1 MGLLAG
7 GSLCRGATLALAWA
21 TCTRADDER
30 PHIVLAVVDDLGWSD
45 VGYQGSGDL
54 GGATPHLD
62 ALAAEGVAFEALY
75 GAAECT
81 PSRAMLLTG
90 RHAVALGLQD
100 SVIHGTEPRG
110 LDLTVATLADKLRA
124 RGYGTSA
131 VGKWHLG
138 FHTPKYLP
146 RRRGFDS
153 FFGILTGGGDH
164 FAHSTTESFS
174 VRGNL
179 TSSTTHG
186 ATGRNL
192 WEDDGPLGADAFAGY
207 DGVHTTALYA
217 ERALKIVDAKF
228 SSKDPHFLYLAY
240 QAVHGPVQADAATY
254 AAGSVCGGVAKR
266 AAAARQRLA
275 AGGDRSGP
283 DAYAADGDVAW
294 KSRPRLCGMVN
305 AVDAS
310 LGELRS
316 ALDRTGWARS
326 LLWVASD
333 NGGVKR
339 HGSSNWPLRGQKGE
353 YWEGGVRLASV
364 LAGGWLEARGLVRGS
379 THRALAHLLDVHATL
394 VAASGGAAEIS
405 AALASGA
412 NLLPEL
418 LEGAPPARDVLLLN
432 RNSATW
438 GGGGALV
445 ADGAAL
451 LDGCGGDATEDDAG
465 DARCGGRFKLV
476 VENSV
481 GDAVLY
487 RAGRAYLAAADLAA
501 ADFDAALDGR
511 RAALFPEPVY
521 HLFDVDADPSE
532 TSDLHNAS
540 RAGAFDD
547 VLARLVAIWD
557 GVDVAGTTDVWLDDG
572 PLASP
577 DFFGGAWMPW
587 RDENDLPYATYAIL
601 PGR

>member
-1 MGLLAG
+1 MGW
-7 GSLCRGATLALAWA
+7 GSLRSAAALALAWA
-21 TCTRADDER
+21 IPARADDER

-54 GGATPHLD
+54 GGATPQLD

-110 LDLTVATLADKLRA
+110 LDLTVATLADKLGA

-164 FAHSTTESFS
+164 FSHSTTESFS

-192 WEDDGPLGADAFAGY
+192 WEDDGPLGADAFASY

-266 AAAARQRLA
+266 AAAAAPRGR
-275 AGGDRSGP
+275 R
-283 DAYAADGDVAW
+283 
-294 KSRPRLCGMVN
+294 RPP
-305 AVDAS
+305 
-310 LGELRS
+310 
-316 ALDRTGWARS
+316 T
-326 LLWVASD
+326 
-333 NGGVKR
+333 
-339 HGSSNWPLRGQKGE
+339 
-353 YWEGGVRLASV
+353 
-364 LAGGWLEARGLVRGS
+364 
-379 THRALAHLLDVHATL
+379 
-394 VAASGGAAEIS
+394 
-405 AALASGA
+405 
-412 NLLPEL
+412 
-418 LEGAPPARDVLLLN
+418 AP
-432 RNSATW
+432 
-438 GGGGALV
+438 
-445 ADGAAL
+445 L

-511 RAALFPEPVY
+511 RSALFPEPIY

-532 TSDLHNAS
+532 TADLHNAS

-547 VLARLVAIWD
+547 VLARLVAICD
-557 GVDVAGTTDVWLDDG
+557 GVDAAGTTDVWLDDG

-587 RDENDLPYATYAIL
+587 RDENDFPYATYAIL